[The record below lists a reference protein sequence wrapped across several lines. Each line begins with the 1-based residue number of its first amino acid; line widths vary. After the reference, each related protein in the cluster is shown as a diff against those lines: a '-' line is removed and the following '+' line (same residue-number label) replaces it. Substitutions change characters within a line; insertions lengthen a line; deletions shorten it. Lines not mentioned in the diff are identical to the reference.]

1 MAERNNV
8 VIQSAVTE
16 RPFTYQNRQFTNY
29 EFKAQIED
37 AETPVKFQTT
47 SKDLAEIITKEGV
60 GSKVEL
66 EYTTT
71 VKGDFTNRKV
81 TQVYKD
87 GTTLVTQKSSQG
99 ASYKSQGKSP
109 DERASIERQ
118 VALKVTSEI
127 YCHCTEAGTPFA
139 DKLFKD
145 ISKFCK
151 HELGIDSPLVAAIK
165 KEGGVEE

>member
-16 RPFTYQNRQFTNY
+16 RPFTYKERPYINYGFT
-29 EFKAQIED
+29 AQIED

-47 SKDLAEIITKEGV
+47 SKELAEIITKEGM

-87 GTTLVTQKSSQG
+87 GTTLVTQRSSQG
-99 ASYKSQGKSP
+99 GGYKSQGRSP

-145 ISKFCK
+145 ISKVCK
-151 HELGIDSPLVAAIK
+151 KELGVDSPLVAEIK
-165 KEGGVEE
+165 KQGGVEE